1 MGFFSSL
8 TKNQRETAVLLQIGT
23 FLEYF
28 DLMLYV
34 HMAVLLNE
42 LFFPKTDPYI
52 ASLLS
57 AFAFCSTFVF
67 RPFGALLFGYIGDH
81 IGRKHTVM
89 MTTLMMAVSC
99 IVMANIPTYAEMG
112 IAAAWCVTVCR
123 AIQGISSLGEVVAAE
138 VYLTEKIPHPFRHP
152 VVSFT
157 GFCKSFG
164 SMVALGIASLSM
176 ALMLNWRMAFWVGA
190 CIAIVGTVARTKLRE
205 TPEFIEKI
213 TQKRQNKIQPPLSVA
228 EKKLRY
234 KSILA
239 YFLITCAWPV
249 CFYFTYVYCANV
261 LKDSFGYTP
270 EQIIH
275 QNLMVSIIEMGS
287 LALVTFLSY
296 RMYPLKIL
304 KIKQVV
310 FFLFILVCPYFLT
323 NATSPSSLFLIQAIS
338 VFFSSYPMPAVSIIL
353 VHFPIL
359 KRVTYVSFIY
369 AFSRALMHVI
379 TSFGLIYL
387 STFMGHWGIWVIML
401 TTGVGFMWGVLHF
414 EKIDK
419 PWLSENALPLE
430 KETPSLS
437 QAA

>member
-8 TKNQRETAVLLQIGT
+8 TKSQKETAVLLQVGT

-42 LFFPKTDPYI
+42 LFFPKTDPYT

-57 AFAFCSTFVF
+57 AFAFCSTFVL
-67 RPFGALLFGYIGDH
+67 RPFGALIFGYIGDH

-89 MTTLMMAVSC
+89 MTTMMMAVSC
-99 IVMANIPTYAEMG
+99 IVMASVPTYAQIG
-112 IAAAWCVTVCR
+112 IAAAWCVTACR
-123 AIQGISSLGEVVAAE
+123 VIQGISSLGEVVAAE

-157 GFCKSFG
+157 GFCKSLG

-176 ALMLNWRMAFWVGA
+176 AFMLNWRMAFLVGA
-190 CIAIVGTVARTKLRE
+190 CIAIIGTVARTKLRE
-205 TPEFIEKI
+205 APEFIEKLAK
-213 TQKRQNKIQPPLSVA
+213 KRQTKIQKALSPA
-228 EKKLRY
+228 EKKLRN

-249 CFYFTYVYCANV
+249 CFYFSYIYCANI

-270 EQIIH
+270 QQIIQ
-275 QNLMVSIIEMGS
+275 QNLRVSIVEMLS

-296 RMYPLKIL
+296 KVYPLKIL
-304 KIKQVV
+304 KIKQIV
-310 FFLFILVCPYFLT
+310 FFLFILACPYFLT
-323 NATSPSSLFLIQAIS
+323 NSLTPASLFWVQAIS
-338 VFFSSYPMPAVSIIL
+338 VFFSSYPMPAVAIIL
-353 VHFPIL
+353 VHFPTL

-369 AFSRALMHVI
+369 AFSRALMHII

-401 TTGVGFMWGVLHF
+401 TTGVGFMWGVIYF
-414 EKIDK
+414 EKLDK
-419 PWLSENALPLE
+419 PNLQRNASPLE
-430 KETPSLS
+430 EDMPSLS